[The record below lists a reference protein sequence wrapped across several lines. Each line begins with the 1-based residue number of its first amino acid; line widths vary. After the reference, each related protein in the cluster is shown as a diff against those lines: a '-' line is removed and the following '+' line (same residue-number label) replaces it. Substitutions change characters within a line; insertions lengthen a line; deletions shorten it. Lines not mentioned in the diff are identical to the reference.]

1 MEIAEEKFLRIG
13 GVGMKIL
20 ITTDLYLPSV
30 NGVVTSVLNLVNEL
44 TKKGHTVRIL
54 TISTEPKSY
63 KIDNVY
69 YIRSLSLK
77 IYPDVRMP
85 ISYHNQFIDE
95 LIDWKPDVIHSQC
108 EFFSFQFA
116 KHISDKT
123 EAPIVHTY
131 HTLYEQ
137 YAGYIMRSQKVSNRM
152 IAILSRERLR
162 LVDVVI
168 APTAKVRESLKA
180 YKLKNDIVVIPTGIE
195 IDKYKSKDK
204 INTSIIIKKELGI
217 PEDYKILVSIGR
229 LGTEK
234 NIQELLYNM
243 KSLLEVE
250 NKVIFVIVGGGPAR
264 EELEKL
270 TLQLGISDNVRF
282 TGMVSPE
289 DVSSYYSLGDIFV
302 CASTSE
308 TQGLT
313 YIEAVANGLPLVCRR
328 DACLENVIIDGLN
341 GYQYTTTEEFI
352 KYVVEIFSEPSWSG
366 QAAYYDSQ
374 VISSFS
380 KEHFADTIDELYN
393 TIIKSR
399 E

>member
-1 MEIAEEKFLRIG
+1 
-13 GVGMKIL
+13 MKIL

-30 NGVVTSVLNLVNEL
+30 NGVVTSVTNLVHEL
-44 TKKGHTVRIL
+44 EKMGHNIRIL
-54 TISTEPKSY
+54 TISTEHKSY

-77 IYPDVRMP
+77 IYPDVRMAT
-85 ISYHNQFIDE
+85 SYHNKYVDE
-95 LIDWKPDVIHSQC
+95 LIEWKPDVIHSQC

-116 KHISDKT
+116 KHISDKV

-137 YAGYIMRSQKVSNRM
+137 YAGYIVNSQRMSSRM

-168 APTAKVRESLKA
+168 APTAKVRESLRS

-195 IDKYKSKDK
+195 IEKYKNPDK
-204 INTSIIIKKELGI
+204 MKSSEYIRKELDI

-243 KSLLEVE
+243 KTLLEVE
-250 NKVIFVIVGGGPAR
+250 SKVVFVIVGGGPAR
-264 EELEKL
+264 EELEEL
-270 TLQLGISDNVRF
+270 TLQLGISDSVRF
-282 TGMVSPE
+282 TGMVPPE
-289 DVSSYYSLGDIFV
+289 KVSSYYSLGDAFI

-313 YIEAVANGLPLVCRR
+313 YIEAVANGLPLVCRK

-352 KYVVEIFSEPSWSG
+352 KYIVEVLHEPSWSE
-366 QAAYYDSQ
+366 QAAYYDNQ
-374 VISSFS
+374 VISTFS
-380 KEHFADTIDELYN
+380 KEHFAKSINELYEK
-393 TIIKSR
+393 IVSSKDI
-399 E
+399 